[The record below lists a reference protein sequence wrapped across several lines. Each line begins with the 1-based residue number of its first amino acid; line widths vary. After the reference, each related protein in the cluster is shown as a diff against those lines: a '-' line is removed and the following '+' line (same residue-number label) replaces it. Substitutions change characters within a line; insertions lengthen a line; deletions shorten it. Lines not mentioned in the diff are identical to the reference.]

1 MKSVLI
7 GCIAAL
13 IVAMGAYAVLDMQV
27 QNTAEE
33 RFSTQ
38 GVRL

>member
-7 GCIAAL
+7 GAIAAIAIAL
-13 IVAMGAYAVLDMQV
+13 GAYAVLDTKV
-27 QNTAEE
+27 QQTAEE